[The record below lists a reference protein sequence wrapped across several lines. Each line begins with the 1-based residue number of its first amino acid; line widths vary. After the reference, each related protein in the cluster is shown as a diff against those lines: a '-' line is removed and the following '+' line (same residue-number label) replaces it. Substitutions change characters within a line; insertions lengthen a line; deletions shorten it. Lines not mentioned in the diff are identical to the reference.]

1 MQAIEIENTLNL
13 SPLPASAQQEL
24 IDFYEFLL
32 NKYTEKQ
39 NTTQF
44 VKPLQK
50 NTHSLKGVF
59 NQYANPSKMAMEK
72 TAWQNHFLNKYRHD

>member
-32 NKYTEKQ
+32 EKYAKNQPKTI
-39 NTTQF
+39 
-44 VKPLQK
+44 QK
-50 NTHSLKGVF
+50 KHRSALS
-59 NQYANPSKMAMEK
+59 QRIS
-72 TAWQNHFLNKYRHD
+72 TAQ

>member
-32 NKYTEKQ
+32 EKYAKNQPKTIQKK
-39 NTTQF
+39 TIVPRL
-44 VKPLQK
+44 VKEFQPL
-50 NTHSLKGVF
+50 NRESI
-59 NQYANPSKMAMEK
+59 YD
-72 TAWQNHFLNKYRHD
+72 R

>member
-32 NKYTEKQ
+32 EKYAKSQPKTIQKKTIAPRLVNEFQ
-39 NTTQF
+39 
-44 VKPLQK
+44 PL
-50 NTHSLKGVF
+50 NRESI
-59 NQYANPSKMAMEK
+59 YD
-72 TAWQNHFLNKYRHD
+72 R

>member
-32 NKYTEKQ
+32 EKYAKSQPETIQKK
-39 NTTQF
+39 TIAPRL
-44 VKPLQK
+44 VKEFQPL
-50 NTHSLKGVF
+50 NRESI
-59 NQYANPSKMAMEK
+59 YD
-72 TAWQNHFLNKYRHD
+72 R

>member
-32 NKYTEKQ
+32 EKYAKSKPKTIQKKSIAPRL
-39 NTTQF
+39 
-44 VKPLQK
+44 VKEFQPL
-50 NTHSLKGVF
+50 NRESL
-59 NQYANPSKMAMEK
+59 YD
-72 TAWQNHFLNKYRHD
+72 R

>member
-32 NKYTEKQ
+32 EKYAKSNPKTNQKK
-39 NTTQF
+39 TIAPRL
-44 VKPLQK
+44 VKEFQPL
-50 NTHSLKGVF
+50 SRESI
-59 NQYANPSKMAMEK
+59 YD
-72 TAWQNHFLNKYRHD
+72 R

>member
-32 NKYTEKQ
+32 EKYTKSKPK
-39 NTTQF
+39 TTQKKTIAPRL
-44 VKPLQK
+44 VKEFQPL
-50 NTHSLKGVF
+50 HRESIYSVF
-59 NQYANPSKMAMEK
+59 K
-72 TAWQNHFLNKYRHD
+72 FI